1 MVAPDRMSDVAG
13 LPQGGV
19 EAGTRSPAGPGP
31 SGHPDRESRDF
42 ERANGSPLLRA
53 SGITKRF
60 DSLVAND
67 TIDLTVSSGEIHGL
81 LGENG
86 AGKTTL
92 MNVLYGLVEP
102 DEGTIE
108 FRGKEVSIKSPKDA
122 LALGIGMVHQHFML
136 VPDMTVAENVA
147 LAFGGRRLARSRI
160 ETVAARIRELS
171 DEYGLELDP
180 DDLIEQTSVG
190 VRQRVEIVKLL
201 YRGAE
206 LLIMDEPTAALT
218 PPEWEHLAAVLRR
231 LVMGD
236 RAVIFITHK
245 LDELFG
251 VANRCTVLRD
261 GRVVG
266 ESLMS
271 NTSKPEL
278 AYQMVGREVSL
289 RIEHQRRARGAV
301 VLRARGVC
309 LEDAGGRRRL
319 SNLDLAVHERE
330 IVGIAGVD
338 GNGQR
343 ELEEVLTGMR
353 APTAGEITI
362 GDRTLSQL
370 TPQQFKAAG
379 GAVVPEDR
387 HRTGLVLSM
396 SLADNLILKDFAS
409 APFSRRGIFDR
420 GRINEHA
427 QQLVAG
433 YDIRCPGVRA
443 PMGALSGGNQ
453 QKAVLARE
461 FYASPRLLI
470 AAQPTRGLDV
480 GAIETVYRQLIE
492 YRDAGGAILLLSIE
506 LDEILSLA
514 DRIAVMVQGRFVRTI
529 DVEDADAERLGLLMA
544 GEDVPQFDSTAEAL

>member
-1 MVAPDRMSDVAG
+1 MPEPSAEGGRENPPDA
-13 LPQGGV
+13 
-19 EAGTRSPAGPGP
+19 
-31 SGHPDRESRDF
+31 SR
-42 ERANGSPLLRA
+42 SPLLRA
-53 SGITKRF
+53 TGITKTF
-60 DSLVAND
+60 GSLVANSG
-67 TIDLTVSSGEIHGL
+67 IDLTVYAGEIHGL

-92 MNVLYGLVEP
+92 MNILYGLVQP
-102 DEGTIE
+102 DEGRVE
-108 FRGKEVSIKSPKDA
+108 VRGQEVSIKSPKDA

-147 LAFGGRRLARSRI
+147 LALGGRRLARSHLGA
-160 ETVAARIRELS
+160 VAARIRQLS
-171 DEYGLELDP
+171 EEYGLELDP
-180 DDLIEQTSVG
+180 EDVIEDTSVG

-201 YRGAE
+201 YRGAD

-218 PPEWEHLAAVLRR
+218 PPEWEHLAEVLRR
-231 LVMGD
+231 LVSGD
-236 RAVIFITHK
+236 RSVIFITHK

-251 VANRCTVLRD
+251 VAKRCTVLRD

-266 ESLMS
+266 ESLMA
-271 NTSKPEL
+271 NTTKPEL

-289 RIEHQRRARGAV
+289 RIEHQRQVRGKVA
-301 VLRARGVC
+301 LRARG
-309 LEDAGGRRRL
+309 LSLIENGRERL
-319 SNLDLAVHERE
+319 SNIDLEVHEHE

-353 APTAGEITI
+353 QPTSGEITI
-362 GDRTLSQL
+362 GEETFSTLA
-370 TPQQFKAAG
+370 PQQFKRAG

-396 SLADNLILKDFAS
+396 SVADNLILKDFA
-409 APFSRRGIFDR
+409 ATPFARRGLLDR
-420 GRINEHA
+420 GAITEHA
-427 QQLVAG
+427 QRLVSSH
-433 YDIRCPGVRA
+433 DIRCSSVNA
-443 PMGALSGGNQ
+443 PMASLSGGNQ

-461 FYASPRLLI
+461 FYSSPRLLI

-480 GAIETVYRQLIE
+480 GAIEAVYRQLIE

-514 DRIAVMVQGRFVRTI
+514 DRIAVMVQGRFVQTI
-529 DVEDADAERLGLLMA
+529 DVDDADAERLGLLMA
-544 GEDVPQFDSTAEAL
+544 GEDVPERDASVEAV